1 MPNSLFTFLTQ
12 PNTLWV
18 LTGALML
25 GFSAG
30 VLGCFAFLKRRAL
43 IGDTLAHAAL
53 PGVTS
58 AFLLTGSRSPVV
70 VIVGAMTSGFIGLW
84 TVELLRRHTKIKEDS
99 ALAIVLSF
107 FFAVGVFQLTIIQ
120 KIPTAAQAGLDKI
133 LFGQAASLV
142 PDDLAVLSVL
152 SALIL
157 VSTIIF
163 FDRFR
168 MIIFDPNYARV
179 AGINIGAYEKLL
191 ALLVMLAV
199 VIGIQLVGIVLVAA
213 LMITPAAAARY
224 WTNRL
229 SIMLTLAGL
238 CGSLAGIFGALISTL
253 APRMP
258 TGPWM
263 VVAVTILFVVSAM
276 FAPERGMSARYIRR
290 LRTARR
296 IAAENIVRTLFKLDE
311 SNPQGAAAQAQL
323 LHFRQF
329 DFSKLERILSRLERK
344 GFITRSGEQV
354 TLTELGLE
362 MGRKIT
368 RRHRLWELYLTK
380 NTAISSDHAHF
391 DAEEIEHML
400 TPELEAQLLRELEY
414 PSHDPHGKEIPG

>member
-1 MPNSLFTFLTQ
+1 MLNSLWQLLAQ

-30 VLGCFAFLKRRAL
+30 LLGCFAFLKKRAL

-58 AFLLTGSRSPVV
+58 AFLITGSRSPL
-70 VIVGAMTSGFIGLW
+70 VIVVGAMVSGFIGLW
-84 TVELLRRHTKIKEDS
+84 TVELLGRLTKIKEDS

-107 FFAVGVFQLTIIQ
+107 FFACGVFQMTMIQ
-120 KIPTAAQAGLDKI
+120 KIPTAAQAGLDKL

-142 PDDLAVLSVL
+142 PADLTVLSLL
-152 SALIL
+152 SAVIIL
-157 VSTIIF
+157 TTVIF
-163 FDRFR
+163 YDRFR
-168 MIIFDPNYARV
+168 AIIFDPNFARV
-179 AGINIGAYEKLL
+179 TGLHVGRYEKLL
-191 ALLVMLAV
+191 SVLVMLAV
-199 VIGIQLVGIVLVAA
+199 VVGIQLVGIVLVAA

-229 SIMLTLAGL
+229 SVMLVVAGF
-238 CGSLAGIFGALISTL
+238 CGALAGIFGAIISSL

-263 VVAVTILFVVSAM
+263 VVAVTTLFALSAA
-276 FAPERGMSARYIRR
+276 FAPERGMSARIFRR
-290 LRTARR
+290 WRMSRR
-296 IAAENIVRTLFKLDE
+296 IAEENILRTLFKMHE
-311 SNPQGAAAQAQL
+311 VNPQGAAAQTQL

-329 DFSKLERILSRLERK
+329 EFSKLERILGRLERR
-344 GFITRSGEQV
+344 GYIRRVGDQV
-354 TLTELGLE
+354 VLTERGLE
-362 MGRKIT
+362 VGKKIT

-400 TPELEAQLLRELEY
+400 TPELEAQLLHELEY
-414 PSHDPHGKEIPG
+414 PSHDPHGKVIPG